1 MNHLFG
7 WYYPA
12 GAEND
17 SNAPYNEVEVPEKK
31 FEVLASQTLS
41 KSTSIITNQYIPG
54 ASGVDYDSDD
64 EGGCVAVGYQE
75 PDDTSNVN
83 WRQEYHENHHYT
95 PLELIAKFKEYL
107 EKELDTLKD
116 AEETNDNETKQKKRD
131 IKHLIEE
138 CEGWTEDEIEIV
150 ED

>member
-17 SNAPYNEVEVPEKK
+17 SHAPYNEVEVPEKE
-31 FEVLASQTLS
+31 FDILVSQTLS
-41 KSTSIITNQYIPG
+41 KSTSVFTNNYIPG

-64 EGGCVAVGYQE
+64 EGGCVAIGYQE
-75 PDDTSNVN
+75 PDDTSDTD
-83 WRQEYHENHHYT
+83 WKKEYRENSHYT
-95 PLELIAKFKEYL
+95 PLELIAKFKDYL
-107 EKELDTLKD
+107 EKELDVLKD
-116 AEETNDNETKQKKRD
+116 AEETNDAEVRRKKRD

-138 CEGWTEDEIEIV
+138 CEGWTDDETEIIEN
-150 ED
+150 